1 MALLALES
9 AASGLSALNTRLDVI
24 SNNLANVNTEGFK
37 ASRANFQDLLY
48 VEQAQPGVENA
59 NGDQRPTGLYVG
71 LGVKVSGTQVDFETQ
86 GAPVQTGREL
96 DLMIQG
102 RGFFQVQ
109 VEQSIGQDE
118 IAYTRAGNFALN
130 KDGEIVLANDQ
141 GRRLI
146 PTITIPPDATSVT
159 IESDGRVFAYI
170 SGQTEPEELE
180 QIQIAMF
187 INPAGLKQVG
197 ENLFVPSAASGEPT
211 TGNPTDENFGSIMQ
225 NSLEAS
231 NVDPTKELIELI
243 RTQRAYEMNSNSIRA
258 ADEALRTIAQ
268 LRS

>member
-24 SNNLANVNTEGFK
+24 SNNLANVNTEGYK

-48 VEQAQPGVENA
+48 VEKAQPGVENA

-71 LGVKVSGTQVDFETQ
+71 LGVKVSGTQVDFEQ
-86 GAPVQTGREL
+86 GSPVASGRDL
-96 DLMIQG
+96 DVMIQG

-109 VEQSIGQDE
+109 VQQSIGQDE
-118 IAYTRAGNFALN
+118 VAYTRAGNFALN
-130 KDGEIVLANDQ
+130 KDGEIVLASDQ
-141 GRRLI
+141 GRRLV
-146 PTITIPPDATSVT
+146 PTITVPADANEVK

-170 SGQTEPEELE
+170 PGQTEPEQLE
-180 QIQIAMF
+180 SVQLAMF

-197 ENLFVPSAASGEPT
+197 ENLFVPSTASGDPV
-211 TGNPTDENFGSIMQ
+211 TGNPTEENFGGLLQ
-225 NSLEAS
+225 GSLEAS

-258 ADEALRTIAQ
+258 ADEALRTVAQ
-268 LRS
+268 LRQ